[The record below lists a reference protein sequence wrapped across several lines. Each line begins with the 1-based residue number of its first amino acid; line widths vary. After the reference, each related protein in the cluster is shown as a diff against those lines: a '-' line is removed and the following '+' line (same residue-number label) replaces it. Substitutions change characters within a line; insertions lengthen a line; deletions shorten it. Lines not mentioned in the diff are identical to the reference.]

1 MSDENN
7 NPLKSTENVS
17 TLLKL
22 WDEWKIFAL
31 GIFRP
36 LVIIPLGLTILA
48 LWFAN
53 IPNLDKGVSLILQ
66 IVATLLAAIA
76 SGFFYDVIRSSTE
89 KTILIKKGLSAVR
102 NLSLARLK
110 TKNISDRTN
119 GNVSMEEIRNLLSW
133 LEKDIANA
141 TQEWNDILP
150 GVGRIEEVYALLAD
164 KESELELTK
173 EEKEL
178 LNTQLIEEK
187 QLGEKEKENLKKHL
201 NEKEKRISE
210 LSHEI
215 NKLRSTASSSP
226 LIRGGL
232 LGGLTMELQGSS
244 IVSETVLL
252 GLGKIPEKLC
262 SKCGK
267 TYRSSS
273 LLDVGLCENCR
284 SNPYKP

>member
-150 GVGRIEEVYALLAD
+150 GVGKIEEVYSLLAE
-164 KESELELTK
+164 KESDLDLN
-173 EEKEL
+173 EKEKGR
-178 LNTQLIEEK
+178 LNKQLIEEK
-187 QLGEKEKENLKKHL
+187 QLSEKDKEVLKKKL
-201 NEKEKRISE
+201 DEKEKRILE

-226 LIRGGL
+226 FITSVTIRDL
-232 LGGLTMELQGSS
+232 LGETSGVTSFSQGL
-244 IVSETVLL
+244 
-252 GLGKIPEKLC
+252 EKHCL
-262 SKCGK
+262 KCGK
-267 TYRSSS
+267 RYISS
-273 LLDVGLCENCR
+273 LLDEGLCDDCR
-284 SNPYKP
+284 STPVSYGLLKGF